1 MFQSRSI
8 SALTCEPALRYVDPL
23 TATVQVVTMG
33 FLQRQRD
40 AGVYKTSLGL
50 ELLVPPV
57 PGLGTDLPIVGT
69 LGSAKVIFQGPE
81 ALETLGKLL
90 MSKQRNQIVFDASVT
105 SEIDPEPL
113 KLVGFSVG
121 KKGTSS
127 RSLSYEFKAGRSHPF
142 VARASGAPS
151 ARASQ
156 QRVRLERRKDLSAR
170 HFADVALPAQQPQR
184 RGARRGREVRAD
196 L

>member
-1 MFQSRSI
+1 MN
-8 SALTCEPALRYVDPL
+8 
-23 TATVQVVTMG
+23 

-57 PGLGTDLPIVGT
+57 PGLGTDLPVVGT

-81 ALETLGKLL
+81 ALDTLGKLL

-105 SEIDPEPL
+105 TEIDPEPL

-121 KKGTSS
+121 KKGASS
-127 RSLSYEFKAGRSHPF
+127 RSLSYEFQAGDLKLSSQELQDLQARGHLSNEFVWKDGKIYRLGMSLNSLSQHSNRSGVAQGEGGPLPKKASRRSSR
-142 VARASGAPS
+142 AR
-151 ARASQ
+151 R
-156 QRVRLERRKDLSAR
+156 RVRR
-170 HFADVALPAQQPQR
+170 AL
-184 RGARRGREVRAD
+184 
-196 L
+196 